1 LSNYTKATNFAS
13 KDALL
18 TGNPSKIVKG
28 TELDNE
34 FNAIS
39 TAVSTKFDT
48 TALAAPGPIG
58 ATTPAAIS
66 GTTINGTTGTFSGNV
81 QMASL
86 NGGAIALRNSI
97 INGDMRVA
105 QRGTTG
111 ALTTGYTY
119 ISVDRFAGIQ
129 GTTANG
135 ILARVTAALDGFQFA
150 AKIGR
155 NAAATTTGPI
165 VLRSALESVN
175 SIPLQGKEVTFS
187 FYAKA
192 GANFSAASSNISV
205 TVSTGTGTDQS
216 LATMATWT
224 GVATPITGT
233 TAITTSWVRY
243 SYTGT
248 IAASATQVGVS
259 ISHTP
264 VGTAGADDSLYVTGV
279 QLEVGP
285 VATPFEQRPIGMEL
299 ALCQRYFEVSANM
312 LPAWAQST
320 TAGKISGI
328 FQVPKRTGPSVALY
342 TGATINAQGP
352 TGTFASGLNSTFGTT
367 TITTFNYPTGSGY
380 GYGVDYTNATALT
393 QGIGYIYIFNT
404 QAIGAPIFSFS
415 AEL

>member
-1 LSNYTKATNFAS
+1 MPVPSLITDLS
-13 KDALL
+13 
-18 TGNPSKIVKG
+18 
-28 TELDNE
+28 
-34 FNAIS
+34 
-39 TAVSTKFDT
+39 
-48 TALAAPGPIG
+48 
-58 ATTPAAIS
+58 TTPASNSPAGSENVFPSLDDYLRAQSAFLASVRDNS
-66 GTTINGTTGTFSGNV
+66 GNGWVSPYLPLAGGTMTGSVSGFTATTGTFSGNV
-81 QMASL
+81 QMASQ
-86 NGGAIALRNSI
+86 NGGQLAGLRNNI

-105 QRGTTG
+105 QRGTSG

-135 ILARVTAALDGFQFA
+135 ILARVSAVLDGFQFA

-155 NAAATTTGPI
+155 NAAATTTGSI

-259 ISHTP
+259 ILYTP
-264 VGTAGADDSLYVTGV
+264 VGTAGADDNLYVTGV

-285 VATPFEQRPIGMEL
+285 IASPFEQRPYGMEL
-299 ALCQRYFEVSANM
+299 SLCQYYAQPIPLARYGGYV
-312 LPAWAQST
+312 
-320 TAGKISGI
+320 
-328 FQVPKRTGPSVALY
+328 
-342 TGATINAQGP
+342 GATQNV
-352 TGTFASGLNSTFGTT
+352 
-367 TITTFNYPTGSGY
+367 ITKLYYPTMRATPALTGQTFSQ
-380 GYGVDYTNATALT
+380 TNATGAAVSALSLNAAT
-393 QGIGYIYIFNT
+393 LSAAATAAG
-404 QAIGAPIFSFS
+404 SFDIQTLTGFLS
-415 AEL
+415 SEL

>member
-1 LSNYTKATNFAS
+1 MS
-13 KDALL
+13 
-18 TGNPSKIVKG
+18 
-28 TELDNE
+28 
-34 FNAIS
+34 
-39 TAVSTKFDT
+39 
-48 TALAAPGPIG
+48 
-58 ATTPAAIS
+58 
-66 GTTINGTTGTFSGNV
+66 
-81 QMASL
+81 
-86 NGGAIALRNSI
+86 
-97 INGDMRVA
+97 VA

-135 ILARVTAALDGFQFA
+135 ILAQVAAVLNGFQFA

-155 NAAATTTGPI
+155 NASATTTGNI

-187 FYAKA
+187 LYAKA

-224 GVATPITGT
+224 GVATPINTT

-259 ISHTP
+259 ILYTP
-264 VGTAGADDSLYVTGV
+264 VGTAGADDNLYVTGV

-299 ALCQRYFEVSANM
+299 ALCQRYFQTNSYAMTVAKATASAQFFPIVWN
-312 LPAWAQST
+312 
-320 TAGKISGI
+320 
-328 FQVPKRTGPSVALY
+328 VPFRIT
-342 TGATINAQGP
+342 P
-352 TGTFASGLNSTFGTT
+352 TGFTYSGFVDNDT
-367 TITTFNYPTGSGY
+367 SG
-380 GYGVDYTNATALT
+380 ATALA
-393 QGIGYIYIFNT
+393 IYVPTANGASGFT
-404 QAIGAPIFSFS
+404 VSGTVTVGSRLFTVAAIS